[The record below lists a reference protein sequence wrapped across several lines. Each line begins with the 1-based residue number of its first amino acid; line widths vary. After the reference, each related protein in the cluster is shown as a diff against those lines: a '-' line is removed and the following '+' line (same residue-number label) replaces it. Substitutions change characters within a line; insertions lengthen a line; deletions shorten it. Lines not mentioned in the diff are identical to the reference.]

1 MGAEERTKTFSHLL
15 PLRYITPSCHVNSA
29 VFETSPPKESTLPS
43 AAERV
48 KALKGLQGVS
58 MNKDSGMMILT
69 FTEIENARAAKWKL
83 EEFSPVGLHV
93 IEGTLTDDN
102 KRLRLN
108 KVVKGE

>member
-1 MGAEERTKTFSHLL
+1 MKVWCLPINFPNPDKEPEQAE
-15 PLRYITPSCHVNSA
+15 
-29 VFETSPPKESTLPS
+29 
-43 AAERV
+43 AAR
-48 KALKGLQGVS
+48 KFLTALKGLQGVS